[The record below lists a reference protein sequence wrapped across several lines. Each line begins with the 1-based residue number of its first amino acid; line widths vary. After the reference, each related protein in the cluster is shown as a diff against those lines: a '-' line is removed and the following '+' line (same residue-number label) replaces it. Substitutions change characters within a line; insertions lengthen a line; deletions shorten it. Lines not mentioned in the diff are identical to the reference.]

1 MKIPNEQK
9 MKKGDNSKLSVG
21 YPVSTSRAPISSARI
36 FHIYF
41 YIAKPEHKIKAATST
56 GLILIFLVSN
66 FPFLLLFGLWAKIAG
81 KACFF
86 NILTSR

>member
-1 MKIPNEQK
+1 MA
-9 MKKGDNSKLSVG
+9 KKGDNSKLSVG

-66 FPFLLLFGLWAKIAG
+66 FPFFTAIWSLG
-81 KACFF
+81 KNSWKSMFF
-86 NILTSR
+86 